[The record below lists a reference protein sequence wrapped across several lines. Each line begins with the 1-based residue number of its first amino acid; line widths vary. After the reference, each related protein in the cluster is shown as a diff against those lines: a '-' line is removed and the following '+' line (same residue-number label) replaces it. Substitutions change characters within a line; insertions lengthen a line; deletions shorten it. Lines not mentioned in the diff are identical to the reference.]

1 MITCFQVKQL
11 QLLGVLS
18 AREITEPFRKIETRL
33 NDLRYN
39 GLHGYILQPSNLST
53 ALEPKVFE
61 DLGSGE

>member
-1 MITCFQVKQL
+1 MKQL

-18 AREITEPFRKIETRL
+18 ARVITEPFRTIETRL
-33 NDLRYN
+33 KDLRYN
-39 GLHGYILQPSNLST
+39 GLHGYGYILQPSNLST